1 MKRSIFISLL
11 TSLTFVLTAC
21 SFMPETQIGGGSSN
35 EAPTPTP
42 IPTSIVPMQPRYEV
56 KRGEVVDEL
65 TFQGRISPVIEE
77 ELFFRANGVVRT
89 VFAKRDDMIEE
100 GMLIAEYEIAA
111 LERELASAMLD
122 LERAESRKTAAEIA
136 LAYDLEVAQTNLNI
150 AELELAELR
159 QSASPDATALAIQ
172 EERMKLIDIE
182 LRRLEEGIDA
192 LLINDVKRA
201 ELQVDKLEA
210 EIGEATIS
218 APFSGQLLSIS
229 LTPGNSVEGYRTVAT
244 IADINELEISANL
257 LSAQMEGL
265 EEGMEVA
272 ISAVRRP
279 GIVLEGNITQLP
291 YPYGSGGNPS
301 VTTVEDR
308 DDMTHVTLVTP
319 PEEADL
325 ELGDLVR
332 VDVVRERKDDVLWLP
347 PQALRNFDGRRFAVL
362 EEDGAQ
368 RRVDVTVGI
377 ETQERVEIEEGLEEG
392 QIVVGQ

>member
-11 TSLTFVLTAC
+11 MFLTFVLTAC
-21 SFMPETQIGGGSSN
+21 SLMPETQIGGGSSN

-279 GIVLEGNITQLP
+279 GVVLEGNITQLP

>member
-1 MKRSIFISLL
+1 MKQLSSFFSLVL
-11 TSLTFVLTAC
+11 FGLILSSCSL
-21 SFMPETQIGGGSSN
+21 MPETQPLNRSSN

-65 TFQGRISPVIEE
+65 TFQGRVSPVVEE
-77 ELFFRANGVVRT
+77 ELFFRADGVVRS
-89 VFAKRDDMIEE
+89 VFARRDDMMEE
-100 GMLIAEYEIAA
+100 GALIAEYEIAR

-122 LERAESRKTAAEIA
+122 LERNQSRLELAERNLE
-136 LAYDLEVAQTNLNI
+136 YDLEVAGTNLDI
-150 AELELAELR
+150 AQLQLDELLSQAI
-159 QSASPDATALAIQ
+159 PDNTKVAIQ
-172 EERMKLIDIE
+172 EERIE
-182 LRRLEEGIDA
+182 QAEIALKRLQDGVDP

-201 ELQVDKLEA
+201 QLDVDKLEA

-218 APFSGQLLSIS
+218 APFDGQLLSIS
-229 LTPGNSVEGYRTVAT
+229 LTPGQAVNGYKTVAT
-244 IADINELEISANL
+244 IADIDELQVSANL

-265 EEGMEVA
+265 EEGMDVA
-272 ISAVRRP
+272 ISPVRRP
-279 GIVLEGNITQLP
+279 GVVLEGFISTLP

-308 DDMTHVTLVTP
+308 DDMTHITVSTP
-319 PEEADL
+319 VEEAGL

-377 ETQERVEIEEGLEEG
+377 ETQERVELEEGLEEG
-392 QIVVGQ
+392 QTVVGQ

>member
-1 MKRSIFISLL
+1 MKRSVFISLL
-11 TSLTFVLTAC
+11 AFLAFVLSAC
-21 SFMPETQIGGGSSN
+21 SLMPETTVGGGSSN

-77 ELFFRANGVVRT
+77 ELFFRANGVVRS

-100 GMLIAEYEIAA
+100 GVLIAEYEIAA
-111 LERELASAMLD
+111 LERELASALLD
-122 LERAESRKTAAEIA
+122 LERAESRKETAETA
-136 LAYDLEVAQTNLNI
+136 LAYDLEVAETNLGI
-150 AELELAELR
+150 AELELAQLR
-159 QSASPDATALAIQ
+159 KSASPDATALAIQ
-172 EERMKLIDIE
+172 EERLKLIEIGI
-182 LRRLEEGIDA
+182 RRLEEGIDP
-192 LLINDVKRA
+192 LLVNDVKRA
-201 ELQVDKLEA
+201 QLQVDKLEA
-210 EIGEATIS
+210 EIDEATIT
-218 APFSGQLLSIS
+218 APFAGQLLSIS
-229 LTPGNSVEGYRTVAT
+229 LTPGQTVEGYRTVAT

-279 GIVLEGNITQLP
+279 GVVLEGSITQLP

-319 PEEADL
+319 PEEAGLD
-325 ELGDLVR
+325 LGDLVR

-368 RRVDVTVGI
+368 RRVDVAVGI

-392 QIVVGQ
+392 QTVVGQ

>member
-1 MKRSIFISLL
+1 
-11 TSLTFVLTAC
+11 
-21 SFMPETQIGGGSSN
+21 
-35 EAPTPTP
+35 
-42 IPTSIVPMQPRYEV
+42 
-56 KRGEVVDEL
+56 
-65 TFQGRISPVIEE
+65 
-77 ELFFRANGVVRT
+77 
-89 VFAKRDDMIEE
+89 
-100 GMLIAEYEIAA
+100 
-111 LERELASAMLD
+111 
-122 LERAESRKTAAEIA
+122 
-136 LAYDLEVAQTNLNI
+136 
-150 AELELAELR
+150 
-159 QSASPDATALAIQ
+159 
-172 EERMKLIDIE
+172 MKLIEIE
-182 LRRLEEGIDA
+182 LRRLAEGIDP
-192 LLINDVKRA
+192 LLVNDVKRA
-201 ELQVDKLEA
+201 KLQVDKLEA

-218 APFSGQLLSIS
+218 APFAGQLLSIS
-229 LTPGNSVEGYRTVAT
+229 LTPGNSIEGYRTVAT

-279 GIVLEGNITQLP
+279 GVVLEGNITQLP

-319 PEEADL
+319 PEEAGL

-392 QIVVGQ
+392 QTVVGQ